1 MAFSCSSDNDKGSG
15 GGADSVTFTFNGQ
28 PKSLTNIIVAEE
40 GGGTEVYLGVTA
52 NIGTSTDNIVSFGTY
67 HADVGADA
75 IFGFSFIIDGQT
87 YFPNG
92 NLTNIVQTNNS
103 NTLKDRLA
111 ELCLT
116 WKELNIQLQTEVLT
130 SSIKKFPLIKNPA
143 SKEAGFFYHDKMLI
157 KVPAL
162 FWRFHP

>member
-28 PKSLTNIIVAEE
+28 PKPLTNVIVSEE

-52 NIGTSTDNIVSFGTY
+52 NIGTSTDNIVSFNTY
-67 HADVGADA
+67 RGDVGADA
-75 IFGFSFIIDGQT
+75 IFGFAFTIDGQT
-87 YFPNG
+87 YFPDG
-92 NLTNIVQTNNS
+92 NLTNIVPTINS

-116 WKELNIQLQTEVLT
+116 WKEM
-130 SSIKKFPLIKNPA
+130 K
-143 SKEAGFFYHDKMLI
+143 
-157 KVPAL
+157 
-162 FWRFHP
+162 